1 MPQILVCCACRAVGS
16 EVELPCMHKSL
27 LIFGLFDKITHGHIL
42 ILLIPASICT
52 GGTGTTGSQ
61 GYHRRG
67 YNLSPIAL
75 LQHRITSDQISEQ
88 MQLLCSPRKNE
99 RSRVGMHTTERKTI
113 NENLLS
119 TCSSLCPRFFFP
131 KEKTAF
137 VREEKKTQQHST
149 KPRWR
154 SRHSHLGCSSS
165 AGALP
170 SLLRPTSGRDG
181 GEDGPGG
188 RLLELTPQ
196 PPALC
201 KTGRLPLCSP
211 AGPAAWAVLP
221 SPPAPGA
228 AAPVLTHT
236 CTQVGLRPPSDGAH
250 NPSACLVLGLGAERQ
265 SPFWPTCLALP
276 GSSFVSKPQSFPPG
290 KCIRLWWGQHHFIQS
305 NGTELCQEPQKGS
318 FLLSSPQPRREKI

>member
-137 VREEKKTQQHST
+137 VREEKKNPNNTAPNRDGEADIATWDAVHRQELYPLCCG
-149 KPRWR
+149 PRA
-154 SRHSHLGCSSS
+154 
-165 AGALP
+165 AGMGVRMVPAGVCWSLLP
-170 SLLRPTSGRDG
+170 SLLHCAKRGGSRCAPQLAQLPGRCCH
-181 GEDGPGG
+181 
-188 RLLELTPQ
+188 LL
-196 PPALC
+196 
-201 KTGRLPLCSP
+201 
-211 AGPAAWAVLP
+211 
-221 SPPAPGA
+221 
-228 AAPVLTHT
+228 
-236 CTQVGLRPPSDGAH
+236 LRPGPPRPS
-250 NPSACLVLGLGAERQ
+250 
-265 SPFWPTCLALP
+265 
-276 GSSFVSKPQSFPPG
+276 
-290 KCIRLWWGQHHFIQS
+290 
-305 NGTELCQEPQKGS
+305 
-318 FLLSSPQPRREKI
+318 